1 MLTCG
6 GGDGTSC
13 GGEGQGTGRKQATII
28 GKGRRRTSDEDV
40 ASGRGATGSYY
51 WGGAASWATYG
62 GYWARS
68 KYVLPK
74 VLAHDRGCSP
84 LAPQPN

>member
-6 GGDGTSC
+6 GEVDGTSC

-40 ASGRGATGSYY
+40 ASGRGATGGYC
-51 WGGAASWATYG
+51 WGGAVSWAT
-62 GYWARS
+62 
-68 KYVLPK
+68 
-74 VLAHDRGCSP
+74 
-84 LAPQPN
+84 